1 MMGSKSRM
9 QGKKLPEPSAESKVY
24 LGIDTCK
31 AWLDVYVHP
40 LGHRL
45 RVANSREGLKQLRRE
60 LAGCGAVLA
69 VIEATRS
76 EEHTSELQSLMRI
89 SYAVF
94 CLKKK
99 NITKQNTIRSTT
111 LTYTTTA
118 DLDDS

>member
-45 RVANSREGLKQLRRE
+45 RVANSRERLKQLRRE
-60 LAGCGAVLA
+60 LAGCGA
-69 VIEATRS
+69 RS
-76 EEHTSELQSLMRI
+76 AEHTSDLQTLMRN
-89 SYAVF
+89 SYAVL
-94 CLKKK
+94 CLIKK
-99 NITKQNTIRSTT
+99 TL
-111 LTYTTTA
+111 LTYISTKSSTQNIK
-118 DLDDS
+118 